1 MASQVEDALQ
11 APAVSIDSPADGSK
25 VSSSDVTV
33 IGKASDDQG
42 VPSIKVNGVPTAV
55 QPDGT
60 WSQHLTLTPGANTI
74 TAVASDKAG
83 NSTQAKATVTN
94 NGANCQVPN
103 VVGMPTAQAVA
114 SLQAASCAVGRQ
126 TATTSPTVKSGSVA
140 AQDMAVSTG
149 AFGGARPAKKTVRM
163 RGRNVTIQVKC
174 PGSSPVT
181 NGTIKLRAVTGK
193 HATLGTRAFQCPKSG
208 TRNVTF
214 TLSKGNASAIRKHGK
229 SRVLAFI
236 VSRGSGG
243 ETATTRTTLTVVA
256 SK

>member
-1 MASQVEDALQ
+1 VQ
-11 APAVSIDSPADGSK
+11 ADGS
-25 VSSSDVTV
+25 
-33 IGKASDDQG
+33 
-42 VPSIKVNGVPTAV
+42 
-55 QPDGT
+55 
-60 WSQHLTLTPGANTI
+60 WSQHLSLTPGSNTI

-83 NSTQAKATVTN
+83 NATQAKESVTYAAAA
-94 NGANCQVPN
+94 ANCQVPN
-103 VVGMPTAQAVA
+103 VVGLPTAQAVA
-114 SLQAASCAVGRQ
+114 GLQAANCAIGKQ
-126 TATTSPTVKSGSVA
+126 TAITSPAVRAGSVA
-140 AQDMAVSTG
+140 AQNMAPGIIAANRTPVDIAVSTG
-149 AFGGARPAKKTVRM
+149 VYSGAQLAKKTVRM

-181 NGTIKLRAVTGK
+181 NGTVKLRAMTGK
-193 HATLGTRAFQCPKSG
+193 HTTLGTRAFQCPQSG